1 MESNTTLATWK
12 FRLTTGWS
20 FMRVIRLALGGYMIA
35 DGILRMDVLA
45 GGLGTLLLYQGIM
58 NTGCCGSGG
67 CSI

>member
-1 MESNTTLATWK
+1 MASNTTLSAWK